1 MNGENMAGTV
11 VIGVRVSP
19 EMKKI
24 LERLAEVRGEQLSD
38 LVRRAIKRE
47 LARAGLLDPE
57 EARLLEIR
65 L

>member
-1 MNGENMAGTV
+1 MAGTV

-19 EMKKI
+19 KIKRI
-24 LERLAEVRGEQLSD
+24 LERLAEARGEQLSD

-57 EARLLEIR
+57 EAKLLEIR

>member
-1 MNGENMAGTV
+1 MAGTV

-19 EMKKI
+19 QMKKI
-24 LERLAEVRGEQLSD
+24 LERLAEARGEQLSD

-57 EARLLEIR
+57 EAKLLEIR

>member
-47 LARAGLLDPE
+47 LGRAGLLDPE
-57 EARLLEIR
+57 ETKLLEIR